1 MAVCWSDIDFNNKT
15 IKTYRRYVG
24 DRLEFVPPETKTSIR
39 EIPVDDDLLQVLKS
53 LKVEQDKILFERE
66 ELKKHDLVFFD
77 RRYKVPTNSGLNK
90 SLKVCL
96 NELGIGSQDMT
107 ATAGRHTYG
116 SYLLANGID
125 IWIVAR
131 LLGHKDI
138 QQIIRTYGL
147 CFKKLLIKNMKWS
160 EK

>member
-1 MAVCWSDIDFNNKT
+1 M
-15 IKTYRRYVG
+15 
-24 DRLEFVPPETKTSIR
+24 
-39 EIPVDDDLLQVLKS
+39 
-53 LKVEQDKILFERE
+53 EQDKILFERE

-125 IWIVAR
+125 IWIVEGCLVIRIYSR
-131 LLGHKDI
+131 LS
-138 QQIIRTYGL
+138 GL
-147 CFKKLLIKNMKWS
+147 MVCAS
-160 EK
+160 RSY

>member
-1 MAVCWSDIDFNNKT
+1 
-15 IKTYRRYVG
+15 
-24 DRLEFVPPETKTSIR
+24 
-39 EIPVDDDLLQVLKS
+39 
-53 LKVEQDKILFERE
+53 
-66 ELKKHDLVFFD
+66 
-77 RRYKVPTNSGLNK
+77 
-90 SLKVCL
+90 
-96 NELGIGSQDMT
+96 MT